1 MSEEQS
7 GTDPRVDQ
15 ERTIPV
21 GSHHRG
27 PRMVPFLVT
36 GALLGAL
43 VGILVDLIGPASGV
57 ATAGQE
63 LIVLGGA
70 GALLGASVG
79 AVAYLIA
86 EWISL
91 RRT

>member
-1 MSEEQS
+1 MSEDQS
-7 GTDPRVDQ
+7 GTDPRVDR
-15 ERTIPV
+15 ERVVPV
-21 GSHHRG
+21 GSYHRG
-27 PRMVPFLVT
+27 PKMLPFLVT

-43 VGILVDLIGPASGV
+43 VGVIVDVTGPASGV
-57 ATAGQE
+57 ATASQE

-70 GALLGASVG
+70 GALLGASLG
-79 AVAYLIA
+79 AVVYLIA

>member
-1 MSEEQS
+1 MNEDQS

-15 ERTIPV
+15 ERNIPV
-21 GSHHRG
+21 GSRHRG
-27 PRMVPFLVT
+27 PRMVPFLLS
-36 GALLGAL
+36 GAFLGAL
-43 VGILVDLIGPASGV
+43 VGVIVDMVGPASGV

-63 LIVLGGA
+63 FIVLGGA
-70 GALLGASVG
+70 GALLGASLG
-79 AVAYLIA
+79 AVIYLIA

>member
-1 MSEEQS
+1 MSEDQS

-43 VGILVDLIGPASGV
+43 VGVIVDLVGPASGV

-63 LIVLGGA
+63 IIVLGGA
-70 GALLGASVG
+70 GALFGASIG

>member
-1 MSEEQS
+1 MSQDQD

-15 ERTIPV
+15 ERVIPV

-27 PRMVPFLVT
+27 PRMVPFLLT
-36 GALLGAL
+36 GAFLGAL
-43 VGILVDLIGPASGV
+43 VGVIVDLVGPASGV
-57 ATAGQE
+57 ASAGQE

-70 GALLGASVG
+70 GAVVGASLGAVI
-79 AVAYLIA
+79 YLIA